1 MSWLILT
8 IISYLMLAIVNLGD
22 KFVVD
27 KVLKSSKSYAF
38 MVGILGAII
47 FAIAP
52 WFLNWP
58 GLALFFVNIVSG
70 MFFVL
75 ALWVMYEALKQGEA
89 SRVVVVIGSI
99 VPIFTVIFS
108 FLFFNEKFTGNQLT
122 GLVFLIVGM
131 IIISFVVSRR
141 NKWKDFWQR
150 LWSVFTGDYNKK
162 WIFLAILSALLYAL
176 YFIITKYAYLQQDF
190 LSSLIWIKGGSL
202 LMSLFFLLNKETR
215 HEIKKSFKT
224 KPKKSVKV
232 GSGFV
237 LANQATGS
245 VASLIQSY
253 AIYLGPVAIIN
264 ALQGVQYAFLLVLG
278 IFFTIF
284 CPKILKEDISK
295 KILIKKII
303 AIILI
308 GIGLYFM
315 AV

>member
-1 MSWLILT
+1 MNWLVLT

-38 MVGILGAII
+38 MVGLLGALI
-47 FAIAP
+47 FLIAP

-58 GLALFFVNIVSG
+58 GLSLFFVNIISG
-70 MFFVL
+70 IFFVL
-75 ALWVMYEALKQGEA
+75 ALWVMYEALKHGET

-108 FLFFNEKFTGNQLT
+108 FLFFNEKFTRNQLAVF
-122 GLVFLIVGM
+122 LFLIVVL
-131 IIISFVVSRR
+131 IIISFVISRR
-141 NKWKDFWQR
+141 KKWKDFCQC

-162 WIFLAILSALLYAL
+162 WIFLAILSALFYAL
-176 YFIITKYAYLQQDF
+176 YFIIAKYAYLQQDF
-190 LSSLIWIKGGSL
+190 LSSLIWIKGGGL
-202 LMSLFFLLNKETR
+202 LISLFFLLDKKTR
-215 HEIKKSFKT
+215 QEIKKNFKS
-224 KPKKSVKV
+224 KPKKSTKI
-232 GSGFV
+232 GSGLI

-245 VASLIQSY
+245 IASLIQSY

-264 ALQGVQYAFLLVLG
+264 ALQGIQYAFLLILG

-284 CPKILKEDISK
+284 FPKILKEDISK

-303 AIILI
+303 AIIFI

-315 AV
+315 AI